1 MARRRTEV
9 DDLADRIVALR
20 DADRANL
27 LARLMIVDGRRVDW
41 SVITRIRRRFRAQR
55 VSSVER
61 EVDKAVPEV
70 RRDRARTT

>member
-1 MARRRTEV
+1 MEV

-27 LARLMIVDGRRVDW
+27 LARLMIADGRRVDW

-55 VSSVER
+55 ASSIER
-61 EVDKAVPEV
+61 EVDKAVREV